1 MSLNNVEKFR
11 EKISKGQFCVGG
23 CVSFSDPAI
32 SEMYGDLGYDF
43 TWIDTEHCPLCLENV
58 LGHIMAGR
66 ASGAAPFV
74 RVPAND
80 PILIK
85 PLMDLQPAGII
96 IPMVNSAEEAKRAV
110 AACKYPPKGIRGF
123 GPRRGI
129 GYGTMPVKEYL
140 EKADD
145 ETIVI
150 IQCESI
156 DAVNDID
163 AILEV
168 DGVDS
173 ICLGPMDMSG
183 SMGILAQ
190 SNHPDLQK
198 AVATVADKV
207 SKSDKILG
215 IATGY
220 NAGDNGA
227 FIKKLFDKGLQ
238 WVCVNT
244 DFVNLAGYSK
254 QVLENVKS
262 IT

>member
-1 MSLNNVEKFR
+1 MENLMSLNNVEKFR

-110 AACKYPPKGIRGF
+110 AACWITFDRILCLMKHSSMNELV
-123 GPRRGI
+123 RRDASWCRHCV
-129 GYGTMPVKEYL
+129 VKRAT
-140 EKADD
+140 ADAHF
-145 ETIVI
+145 
-150 IQCESI
+150 QSI
-156 DAVNDID
+156 SRSC
-163 AILEV
+163 
-168 DGVDS
+168 G
-173 ICLGPMDMSG
+173 
-183 SMGILAQ
+183 
-190 SNHPDLQK
+190 
-198 AVATVADKV
+198 
-207 SKSDKILG
+207 
-215 IATGY
+215 
-220 NAGDNGA
+220 GDY
-227 FIKKLFDKGLQ
+227 
-238 WVCVNT
+238 VPC
-244 DFVNLAGYSK
+244 
-254 QVLENVKS
+254 QVQ
-262 IT
+262 